1 MKAVDKSILAIAL
14 PAIVSN
20 ITVPVL
26 GLVDVAIVGHFDDAA
41 FIGAIAVGATM
52 FNMLYWLFGFL
63 RMGTAGLTAQA
74 YGAEDR
80 RSADN
85 TLARA
90 LLVAVLG
97 AALLIILARP
107 LGTLLINFLDADDAV
122 APPAR
127 QYFLICIWGAPAV
140 LGTYVLNG
148 WFLGMHNTRLP
159 MAIAIITDVVNIL
172 VSLSLVF
179 GAGMRLE
186 GVAAGTV
193 TAQWLGFLTGFIVL
207 LRRYTPSPGR
217 LREILDSTAIKRLF
231 SINADIFLRTLCLV
245 AVTMWFTRA
254 GASQG
259 VIILAANAL
268 LMQLFMFFSY
278 FSDGFGYAGEALA
291 GAACGA
297 RDHSRLIE
305 VTRALLRWGA
315 GISII
320 FSLIYFIAGD
330 TVLSLLTD
338 DMPVVEAAREY
349 LPWAVGIPLC
359 GVMAFIFDG
368 IYIGL
373 TLTRRM
379 LISIALSAVVFFG
392 LYAALFPVMGNHGLW
407 LAFIVYLLVRGVYL
421 ALMLRRDSRRISRQ
435 G

>member
-207 LRRYTPSPGR
+207 LRRYGPSPGR

-291 GAACGA
+291 GADCGA

-315 GISII
+315 GTSIV
-320 FSLIYFIAGD
+320 FSMIYFIAGD

-338 DMPVVEAAREY
+338 DMPVIEASREY

-379 LISIALSAVVFFG
+379 LISIALSAVIFFG

-407 LAFIVYLLVRGVYL
+407 LAFIVYLLVRGIYL

-435 G
+435 D

>member
-74 YGAEDR
+74 YGAQNRHSGD
-80 RSADN
+80 A

-90 LLVAVLG
+90 LLIAAFG
-97 AALLIILARP
+97 AALLIILAGP
-107 LGTLLINFLDADDAV
+107 LGTVLINFLDADDAV
-122 APPAR
+122 TPPAR
-127 QYFLICIWGAPAV
+127 RYFLICIWGAPAV

-159 MAIAIITDVVNIL
+159 MIIAIITDVVNII
-172 VSLSLVF
+172 VSISLVF

-193 TAQWLGFLTGFIVL
+193 TAQWIGFITGLTVL
-207 LRRYTPSPGR
+207 LRRYRPG
-217 LREILDSTAIKRLF
+217 LASLHIILDSKAIKRLF
-231 SINADIFLRTLCLV
+231 SINVDIFLRTLCLV

-291 GAACGA
+291 GAAYGA
-297 RDHSRLIE
+297 RDHSRLVE

-315 GISII
+315 GISIA

-330 TVLSLLTD
+330 TVLTLLTD
-338 DMPVVEAAREY
+338 DIPVINAAREY

-359 GVMAFIFDG
+359 GVMAFIYDG

-379 LISIALSAVVFFG
+379 LMSIVLSAVIFFG

-407 LAFIVYLLVRGVYL
+407 LAFIVYLLVRGIYL
-421 ALMLRRDSRRISRQ
+421 ALMLHRDSGRLSQQ

>member
-1 MKAVDKSILAIAL
+1 MKTVDKSILAIAL

-74 YGAEDR
+74 YGADDR

-85 TLARA
+85 ALARA
-90 LLVAVLG
+90 LLVAVIG

-127 QYFLICIWGAPAV
+127 RYFLICIWGAPAV

-172 VSLSLVF
+172 VSLTLVF
-179 GAGMRLE
+179 VAGMRLE
-186 GVAAGTV
+186 GVATGTV
-193 TAQWLGFLTGFIVL
+193 TAQWIGFITGFIVL
-207 LRRYTPSPGR
+207 LKRFKPARAEM
-217 LREILDSTAIKRLF
+217 REILDRKAIKRLF
-231 SINADIFLRTLCLV
+231 SINIDIFLRTLCLV

-291 GAACGA
+291 GAAYGA
-297 RDHSRLIE
+297 RDREALSE

-315 GISII
+315 FISVV
-320 FSLIYFIAGD
+320 FSLTYFVAGD
-330 TVLSLLTD
+330 AVLSLLTD
-338 DMPVVEAAREY
+338 EREVIDASREY

-359 GVMAFIFDG
+359 GVMAFIYDG

-379 LISIALSAVVFFG
+379 LMSIVLSAIVFFG
-392 LYAALFPVMGNHGLW
+392 LYAVLFPVMGNHGLW
-407 LAFIVYLLVRGVYL
+407 LAFIAYLLVRGVYL
-421 ALMLRRDSRRISRQ
+421 ALMLRRDARRISQ
-435 G
+435 QD